1 MSWQQ
6 KSFKTTFTLLF
17 NYFVYLLNKNN
28 KMIFEIIKKRTEK
41 VDSFSKLLQKAEL
54 EYENYLNK
62 KHLNGL
68 NH

>member
-1 MSWQQ
+1 M
-6 KSFKTTFTLLF
+6 F

-68 NH
+68 NHLGNKKLTH

>member
-1 MSWQQ
+1 
-6 KSFKTTFTLLF
+6 
-17 NYFVYLLNKNN
+17 
-28 KMIFEIIKKRTEK
+28 MIFEIIKKRTEK

-68 NH
+68 NHQRNKKFTWLRKQREVRV

>member
-1 MSWQQ
+1 
-6 KSFKTTFTLLF
+6 
-17 NYFVYLLNKNN
+17 
-28 KMIFEIIKKRTEK
+28 MIFEIIKKRTEK

-68 NH
+68 NHQGNKKLTH

>member
-1 MSWQQ
+1 
-6 KSFKTTFTLLF
+6 
-17 NYFVYLLNKNN
+17 
-28 KMIFEIIKKRTEK
+28 MILEKIKKMKK

-62 KHLNGL
+62 KYLNSL

>member
-1 MSWQQ
+1 MIIE
-6 KSFKTTFTLLF
+6 KI
-17 NYFVYLLNKNN
+17 KNCT
-28 KMIFEIIKKRTEK
+28 KK

-62 KHLNGL
+62 KYLNGL